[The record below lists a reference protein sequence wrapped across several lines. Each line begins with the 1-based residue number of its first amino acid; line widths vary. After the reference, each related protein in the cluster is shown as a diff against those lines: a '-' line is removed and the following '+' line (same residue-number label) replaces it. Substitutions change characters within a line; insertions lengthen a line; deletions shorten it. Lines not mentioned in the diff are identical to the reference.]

1 MPKSKKLSKNALV
14 KIGVAVAK
22 GEPRRTILA
31 QHKDA
36 PERLVREL
44 QRVRLGQDE
53 YREMMQGDLRDA
65 ASKSVKSYLQDLADG
80 KVPPSTKPIA
90 AGIFVDKANALE
102 GRAQIQNVSVNVLVN
117 RFGDGVGP
125 TKAEIL
131 ASLGAALLPVSG
143 DGGNQF
149 PLLAPGKER
158 H

>member
-1 MPKSKKLSKNALV
+1 
-14 KIGVAVAK
+14 
-22 GEPRRTILA
+22 
-31 QHKDA
+31 
-36 PERLVREL
+36 
-44 QRVRLGQDE
+44 
-53 YREMMQGDLRDA
+53 MQQALRDA
-65 ASKSVKSYLQDLADG
+65 AWESVKSYRQDLTDG

-90 AGIFVDKANALE
+90 AGIFCDKVNALD
-102 GRAQIQNVSVNVLVN
+102 GRSQIQNVSVNVLVN